1 MEWTLSLQ
9 DIGETQLEQAL
20 SQAHVPALMA
30 ALVHL
35 KGGTEHLRKDIRP
48 HVVPLAEEEDGL
60 TDAERGKARSL
71 ALTELIE
78 YRAAGCPQPTPID
91 DGLITETMEY
101 VTG

>member
-9 DIGETQLEQAL
+9 DIDETQLEKAL

-35 KGGTEHLRKDIRP
+35 KGATEHLRQDIRP
-48 HVVPLAEEEDGL
+48 HVVPMAEEEDGL

-78 YRAAGCPQPTPID
+78 YRAAGCPQPPQS
-91 DGLITETMEY
+91 MMA
-101 VTG
+101 